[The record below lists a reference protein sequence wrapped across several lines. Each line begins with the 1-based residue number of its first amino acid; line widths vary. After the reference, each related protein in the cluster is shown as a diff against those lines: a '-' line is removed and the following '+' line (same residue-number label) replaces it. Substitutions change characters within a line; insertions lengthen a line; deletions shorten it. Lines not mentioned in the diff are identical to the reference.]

1 MHQEQGG
8 WGWGRMGY
16 CGALLVLI
24 SMKHTIVAF
33 TAVWLLAMTGCSSP
47 HEEES
52 TDWGFYPT
60 DVEYFPANTFDDLM
74 TPYFGGLLAEMGE
87 PSLLDS
93 TSFPKSAE
101 IYRFTWLSTFN
112 GNLVI
117 RICILAD
124 QSATVSV
131 KRYDGGDSMGW
142 RVGTKMHES
151 IRALRED
158 ELNQVRSQFASFPY
172 DQMAAWVPGLSG
184 LDGAIWLFEWRTSAS
199 PHVIARWS
207 PNGILE
213 SFTREEFNKRFP
225 NLDYDKHRTEFTR
238 FADLCTAFSR
248 MADFK
253 VDLY

>member
-1 MHQEQGG
+1 
-8 WGWGRMGY
+8 
-16 CGALLVLI
+16 
-24 SMKHTIVAF
+24 MKHTIVAF

-47 HEEES
+47 HKEGS

-74 TPYFGGLLAEMGE
+74 TPYFAGLLAEMGE

-101 IYRFTWLSTFN
+101 IYRFTWLSTFH
-112 GNLVI
+112 GNLVV
-117 RICILAD
+117 RISILAD

-142 RVGTKMHES
+142 RAGTKMHES

-158 ELNQVRSQFASFPY
+158 ELNQVRSRFASFPY

-184 LDGAIWLFEWRTSAS
+184 FDGAIWLFEWRTNAR

-207 PNGILE
+207 PDGFWE
-213 SFTREEFNKRFP
+213 RFTREESTKTFP
-225 NLDYDKHRTEFTR
+225 NLDYDKHRTEYTR
-238 FADLCTAFSR
+238 FADLCTAFSC